1 MAWVRVYL
9 QWSQI
14 RAIPNDVAVVDMEV
28 WAPYHTCSGIDSM
41 LLQYEIPDYC
51 SWISLLDAMKYFH
64 NGNPNTNLIQILN
77 GPSCSVGNC
86 SVFKSWLE
94 YWNQFSQS
102 FGPDFR
108 QSEKSCDF
116 NHSKFKLDIQ
126 NSNTSS
132 FRVFGLHMTKISNLS
147 LLLFGSCFNE

>member
-28 WAPYHTCSGIDSM
+28 WAPYHTCSGIDSL

-94 YWNQFSQS
+94 YWNQFSQG
-102 FGPDFR
+102 FGQLWSR
-108 QSEKSCDF
+108 LQTVR
-116 NHSKFKLDIQ
+116 IQ
-126 NSNTSS
+126 NSKLLIFKCFQFSGVRFT
-132 FRVFGLHMTKISNLS
+132 HDKNLKS
-147 LLLFGSCFNE
+147 LIVIVWQLFQ